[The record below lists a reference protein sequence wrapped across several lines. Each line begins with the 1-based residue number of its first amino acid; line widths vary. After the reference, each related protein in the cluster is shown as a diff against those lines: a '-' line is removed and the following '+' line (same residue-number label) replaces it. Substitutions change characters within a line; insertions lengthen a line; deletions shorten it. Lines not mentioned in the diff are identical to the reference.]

1 MRLAVLNKQKFSSI
15 MTVCLVVV
23 VVLVCMRLGFWQIQ
37 RAEQKQQQL
46 NAIEKIQQQ
55 GVMSW
60 EQLQQ
65 LPKEWNKTGVLV
77 SLNGYFDTNNY
88 WLLDNQIYNGQVG
101 YDLLVLLKLSDES
114 RFLLVNLGWV
124 KAERSREIL
133 PNVTIPSGKF
143 TLTAQIKEDNLSGFT
158 LANNNT
164 QSDLAKRIQI
174 IDLQALSSQS
184 NRPLVNFMAY
194 RQGQADEIAAPHYQA
209 VVMSPEKHYA
219 YSVQWFLIAVACVV
233 VAIFASRKRIDN
245 EK

>member
-1 MRLAVLNKQKFSSI
+1 MKNILILGAKGDLAKSLYKNIDKGNNKIYKLEKKDINFLNLNSQKKLF
-15 MTVCLVVV
+15 LF
-23 VVLVCMRLGFWQIQ
+23 L
-37 RAEQKQQQL
+37 K
-46 NAIEKIQQQ
+46 KINPD
-55 GVMSW
+55 VII
-60 EQLQQ
+60 
-65 LPKEWNKTGVLV
+65 NCI
-77 SLNGYFDTNNY
+77 GYFDTNNY

-101 YDLLVLLKLSDES
+101 YDLLALLKLSDES

-184 NRPLVNFMAY
+184 QRPLVDYMAY
-194 RQGQADEIAAPHYQA
+194 RQGGEDEIAAPHYEA

-219 YSVQWFLIAVACVV
+219 YSVQWFLIAIACVV
-233 VAIFASRKRIDN
+233 VAIFASKKRIDN

>member
-1 MRLAVLNKQKFSSI
+1 MQLVVFNKQKLSSI
-15 MTVCLVVV
+15 ITVCLVVI
-23 VVLVCMRLGFWQIQ
+23 VVLVCVRLGFWQLQ
-37 RAEQKQQQL
+37 RADQKQQQL
-46 NAIEKIQQQ
+46 NAIENIQQQ

-60 EQLQQ
+60 AQLQQ

-77 SLNGYFDTNNY
+77 SLSGYFDTNNY

-101 YDLLVLLKLSDES
+101 YDLLTLLKLPDES

-124 KAERSREIL
+124 KAGRSREAL

-158 LANNNT
+158 LANSNT

-174 IDLQALSSQS
+174 IDLQSLSSQS
-184 NRPLVNFMAY
+184 QRTLVDFMAY
-194 RQGQADEIAAPHYQA
+194 RQGDEDEIAAPHYEA

-219 YSVQWFLIAVACVV
+219 YSVQWFLIAIACVV
-233 VAIFASRKRIDN
+233 VAIFASKKRIDN